1 MQKTAEVVCN
11 QPNSATKIHNVS
23 RELSSEVLL
32 NLPVKIMAEANEEGV
47 GKGQANPFQKQL
59 TQLTNK
65 YVKQLQNSEIDDD
78 SAENKASDPSQI
90 FANK

>member
-47 GKGQANPFQKQL
+47 GKGQANPF
-59 TQLTNK
+59 
-65 YVKQLQNSEIDDD
+65 
-78 SAENKASDPSQI
+78 
-90 FANK
+90 